1 MWKSSGREPIWSP
14 PGMATSAAPQRAISG
29 PSTQIEARMRRT
41 RS

>member
-1 MWKSSGREPIWSP
+1 MCMSSGREPIASP
-14 PGMATSAAPQRAISG
+14 PGSATSAAPQRAMSG